1 MSDKTCLAD
10 LLKLNLHNFEDEV
23 RNIVDKANKEQK
35 MEQALKDLETTWSQM
50 EFEYERH
57 ERTGLNLIRASEDL
71 IEVLEDNQVQLQN
84 YLLDK
89 FVAFFL
95 NEFTSWQKRLSIVD
109 SVIAVLTEVQR
120 TWSHLE
126 SIFIGSADI
135 RAQLPKESALFDEI
149 DALFKDINAEMN
161 KFTNVVES
169 CNLPDLLKR
178 YEDIQLRLTVCEK
191 ALADYLDTKR
201 LAFPRFYFIS
211 SVDLL
216 DILSKGNNPQA
227 VAKHLAKLFDNMAAL
242 KFEEDEDG
250 NQTKNA
256 IGMYSKEK
264 EYVDLFQ
271 LCECVGKVEVWLNRL
286 LERMQETVLETFAD
300 GVVSYEEKA
309 REVWIFDYP
318 AQVALAVTQIW
329 WTLEVG
335 VAFSRMEEGFEN
347 ALRDYY
353 KKQVL
358 QLHTLIAMLL
368 TDLNKGD
375 RQKIMTICTI
385 GKFIKLNVFTV

>member
-1 MSDKTCLAD
+1 MSNDTCLAD

-35 MEQALKDLETTWSQM
+35 MEQALKDLEVTWSQM
-50 EFEYERH
+50 EFEYEKH
-57 ERTGLNLIRASEDL
+57 ERTGLKLIKASEEL
-71 IEVLEDNQVQLQN
+71 IEILEDNQVQLQN

-95 NEFTSWQKRLSIVD
+95 EQFTSWQKRLSIVD

-135 RAQLPKESALFDEI
+135 RAQLPKESELFDEI
-149 DALFKDINAEMN
+149 DSTFKENITEMV
-161 KFTNVVES
+161 KFSNVVES
-169 CNLPDLLKR
+169 CNLAGLLGR
-178 YEDIQLRLTVCEK
+178 IEDIQSRLTVCEK
-191 ALADYLDTKR
+191 ALAEYLDTKR

-227 VAKHLAKLFDNMAAL
+227 VAKHLAKLFDNVAAL
-242 KFEEDEDG
+242 KFKEEEG
-250 NQTKNA
+250 GVPSKHA
-256 IGMYSKEK
+256 VGMYSKEK

-271 LCECVGKVEVWLNRL
+271 NCECVGQVEIWLNRL
-286 LERMQETVLETFAD
+286 MDRTHETVRETFAD

-309 REVWIFDYP
+309 REQWIFDYP

-329 WTLEVG
+329 WTTEVG
-335 VAFSRMEEGFEN
+335 LAFSRLEEGYEN
-347 ALRDYY
+347 AMRDYF
-353 KKQVL
+353 KKQVQ

-385 GKFIKLNVFTV
+385 GKSAFKGAV

>member
-1 MSDKTCLAD
+1 MSNDTCLAD
-10 LLKLNLHNFEDEV
+10 LLKLNLHKFEDEV
-23 RNIVDKANKEQK
+23 RNIVDKSNKEQK
-35 MEQALKDLETTWSQM
+35 MEQALKDLEVTWSQM
-50 EFEYERH
+50 EFEYETH
-57 ERTGLNLIRASEDL
+57 ERTGLKLIRASEEL
-71 IEVLEDNQVQLQN
+71 IETLEDNQVQLQN

-95 NEFTSWQKRLSIVD
+95 DEFTSWQKRLSVVD

-135 RAQLPKESALFDEI
+135 RSQLPKESELFDEI
-149 DALFKDINAEMN
+149 DTTFKSTMTEMVQL
-161 KFTNVVES
+161 TNVVES

-178 YEDIQLRLTVCEK
+178 FEVIQSRLTVCEK

-242 KFEEDEDG
+242 KFEEDEAG

-256 IGMYSKEK
+256 VGMYSKEK

-271 LCECVGKVEVWLNRL
+271 MCECVGKVEVWLNRL
-286 LERMQETVLETFAD
+286 LDRMQETVRETFAD
-300 GVVSYEEKA
+300 GVVSYEDKA
-309 REVWIFDYP
+309 REHWIFDYP

-329 WTLEVG
+329 WTTEVG
-335 VAFSRMEEGFEN
+335 LAFSRLEEGYEN
-347 ALRDYY
+347 AMRDYY
-353 KKQVL
+353 KKQVQ

-368 TDLNKGD
+368 TDLSHGD

-385 GKFIKLNVFTV
+385 GE